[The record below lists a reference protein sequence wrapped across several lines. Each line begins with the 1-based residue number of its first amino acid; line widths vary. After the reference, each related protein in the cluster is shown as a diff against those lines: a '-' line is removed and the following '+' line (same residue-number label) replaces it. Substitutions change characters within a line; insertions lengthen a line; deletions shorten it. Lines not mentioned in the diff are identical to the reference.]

1 MFVRRSGDLNN
12 NKMSKVFE
20 KLIKEAVKEN
30 CDIAQLDNESEVF
43 VIYLISNGSGFPVD
57 LLSKEILEVKNFLRK
72 VKKTK
77 GNFAYLVDNKEY
89 FFNVR
94 FYQDF
99 GEEVFKLII
108 KK

>member
-1 MFVRRSGDLNN
+1 
-12 NKMSKVFE
+12 MSKAFE

-30 CDIAQLDNESEVF
+30 CDIAQLDNESEGF
-43 VIYLISNGSGFPVD
+43 VIYLISDGSGFPAD
-57 LLSKEILEVKNFLRK
+57 LLSKEILEIKNFLRK

-77 GNFAYLVDNKEY
+77 GDFTYHVDNTEY
-89 FFNVR
+89 RFNIR

-99 GEEVFKLII
+99 GEEVFKLMI